1 MIIYIFEYD
10 NGKIIIVKELREDLA
25 REIAAN
31 ELDIDSDDLILKEQ
45 FDSRDR
51 DVIYRSHE

>member
-31 ELDIDSDDLILKEQ
+31 ELDMDSDDLILKEQ